1 MPTPPADLLFVEQAG
16 KPVLIPILQTLA
28 AIMSVE
34 FVDSRPVCKVR
45 RCQIFAVSEDL
56 MVATHPTSYQLL
68 LLFVAQAGKPIFNK
82 GARCELS
89 TKPFPIQSKI

>member
-45 RCQIFAVSEDL
+45 RCQIDF
-56 MVATHPTSYQLL
+56 
-68 LLFVAQAGKPIFNK
+68 
-82 GARCELS
+82 RC
-89 TKPFPIQSKI
+89 K